1 MTKEK
6 STKITLKE
14 GSFTIDEMAIML
26 GKSRNTVKTK
36 PKRVL
41 EELQYHCIACRRGSG
56 EEAIFTLSNVPNEPI
71 PKKDFGK
78 DSGETRKE
86 RSDKGI
92 SRKEYN
98 TIKEQFKPLIYRV
111 LTSNPGY
118 AYTATF
124 NNWLRETELVEEEFI
139 KERIRAQEECFY
151 NDFTKDFIST
161 EGDSLRRCFIGALD
175 SMSKSKLGKVAWY
188 KRRIAINLEDD
199 HIELGERETAEVEN
213 IEQELLNLFEVSS
226 RNELIYKSRKR
237 LREFDLMFG
246 TILMDRYGYKTCYV
260 AYQVIAK
267 LGVNKKTINKNLEQA
282 KKLYGIVEEDTQ
294 DIQDVILACKDKI
307 YRNRL
312 KRAKSRYS
320 ERKITREKEINERYD
335 KELVDNWGDDDF
347 VEFLRNMELSDDY
360 PLEDYIE
367 QWVEHYRQY
376 IHSKI

>member
-6 STKITLKE
+6 AVEILLRE
-14 GSFTIDEMAIML
+14 GTFTIDEMAHMVE
-26 GKSRNTVKTK
+26 KSRNTIKNN

-41 EELQYHCIACRRGSG
+41 EELQHHCVAYRSGSG
-56 EEAIFTLSNVPNEPI
+56 EEATYTLSNVPSEPI
-71 PKKDFGK
+71 LKKDFGK
-78 DSGETRKE
+78 DPNGTRKE
-86 RSDKGI
+86 RKDKGI
-92 SRKEYN
+92 TRSGYN

-111 LTSNPGY
+111 LISKMGY
-118 AYTATF
+118 THTATF
-124 NNWLRETELVEEEFI
+124 NNWLRETGLVEEEFI
-139 KERIRAQEECFY
+139 KERIRVQEECFY

-175 SMSKSKLGKVAWY
+175 SMSKSKQGKVAWY
-188 KRRIAINLEDD
+188 KRRIAIDLEDD
-199 HIELGERETAEVEN
+199 HIELGERETAEIEN
-213 IEQELLNLFEVSS
+213 IEQELLNLFDVSS
-226 RNELIYKSRKR
+226 RNELVYDSRKK
-237 LREFDLMFG
+237 LREFDLMLS

-267 LGVNKKTINKNLEQA
+267 LGVNKRTIEKNLEQA
-282 KKLYGIVEEDTQ
+282 KRLYGIVDKEEQ
-294 DIQDVILACKDKI
+294 DIQDVIKACKDKI

-335 KELVDNWGDDDF
+335 KELIDNWGSDEF
-347 VEFLRNMELSDDY
+347 VEFLRKIELSEDY
-360 PLEDYIE
+360 PLEYYME

>member
-41 EELQYHCIACRRGSG
+41 EELQYHCIACRRG
-56 EEAIFTLSNVPNEPI
+56 
-71 PKKDFGK
+71 
-78 DSGETRKE
+78 SGETRKE

-226 RNELIYKSRKR
+226 RNELVYDSRKK
-237 LREFDLMFG
+237 LREFDLMLS

-267 LGVNKKTINKNLEQA
+267 LGVNKRTIEKNLEQA
-282 KKLYGIVEEDTQ
+282 KRLYGIVDKEEQ
-294 DIQDVILACKDKI
+294 DIQDVIKACKNKI

-335 KELVDNWGDDDF
+335 KELIDNWGSDEF
-347 VEFLRNMELSDDY
+347 VEFLREIELSEDY
-360 PLEDYIE
+360 PLEYYIE

-376 IHSKI
+376 IHNKI

>member
-1 MTKEK
+1 MNKEK
-6 STKITLKE
+6 ETEILLKE
-14 GSFTIDEMAIML
+14 GDF
-26 GKSRNTVKTK
+26 TVKEISKMINMGESSITK
-36 PKRVL
+36 NINRPIEKL
-41 EELQYHCIACRRGSG
+41 KWHCTVCVEGTG
-56 EEAIFTLSNVPNEPI
+56 KNAIYTLSNVPNEPI
-71 PKKDFGK
+71 LKKDFGK
-78 DSGETRKE
+78 DPNSIRKQ
-86 RSDKGI
+86 RKDKGI
-92 SRKEYN
+92 SRSEYN

-111 LTSNPGY
+111 LTLKPGY
-118 AYTATF
+118 TYTATF

-139 KERIRAQEECFY
+139 KERIRVQEECFY

-175 SMSKSKLGKVAWY
+175 SMSKSKQGKVAWY

-226 RNELIYKSRKR
+226 RNELMYKSRKR

-267 LGVNKKTINKNLEQA
+267 LGVNKRTIEKNLEQA
-282 KKLYGIVEEDTQ
+282 KRLYGIVEEDVQ
-294 DIQDVILACKDKI
+294 DIQDVIIACKDKI
-307 YRNRL
+307 YKNRL

-335 KELVDNWGDDDF
+335 EELIDNWGNDDF
-347 VEFLRNMELSDDY
+347 VEFLRKMELSDDF
-360 PLEDYIE
+360 PLEDYMK
-367 QWVEHYRQY
+367 QWTEHYRQY